1 MSKWKPDDAIAVE
14 LKTLRTLKNKVRRN
28 NAFGDD
34 NRAAID
40 AQCSVLDERMSM
52 DQVYD
57 AWGDETA
64 DEFDQYVLDAAINA
78 CDWMSGELAVDEGKP
93 SDSWVELVSA

>member
-1 MSKWKPDDAIAVE
+1 MNKWKTDDQIAVE
-14 LKTLRTLKNKVRRN
+14 LKALRSLKGKVRRS

-40 AQCSVLDERMSM
+40 AQCSVLDDRMNM
-52 DQVYD
+52 DQVYE
-57 AWGDETA
+57 AWGDESA

-78 CDWMSGELAVDEGKP
+78 CDWMSGDLATDEGKP
-93 SDSWVELVSA
+93 SEGWVDLVTA